1 MNEGGK
7 FIEKLWNSGAPEK
20 KRYLLIVILNP
31 HSISVNFRNSLR
43 LPIYKINSGNKPKY
57 LVR

>member
-7 FIEKLWNSGAPEK
+7 FIEKLWNSGALEK
-20 KRYLLIVILNP
+20 KRYLLIVTLNA
-31 HSISVNFRNSLR
+31 HSINVNFRNSLR
-43 LPIYKINSGNKPKY
+43 WPIYNINSVNKPKY

>member
-7 FIEKLWNSGAPEK
+7 FIEKLWNSGALEK

-31 HSISVNFRNSLR
+31 YGISVNFRNSLR

>member
-7 FIEKLWNSGAPEK
+7 FIEKLWNSGALEK

-31 HSISVNFRNSLR
+31 YGIKVNFKLFKVANL
-43 LPIYKINSGNKPKY
+43 
-57 LVR
+57 